1 MIKIDFE
8 MTDGTYTYRDALHLE
23 DNHNLSDTEIEA
35 IKQARFDRWLA
46 VITAPPV
53 IEEEP
58 TVLVIDTAVNQE

>member
-23 DNHNLSDTEIEA
+23 DDHTLSEVEIEA

-46 VITAPPV
+46 VVTAPPV
-53 IEEEP
+53 IYEEP
-58 TVLVIDTAVNQE
+58 TVPVVDTVINQE

>member
-8 MTDGTYTYRDALHLE
+8 MTDGTYTYRDALYLE
-23 DNHNLSDTEIEA
+23 ENHNLSDTEIED
-35 IKQARFDRWLA
+35 IKQARFDRWLT

-58 TVLVIDTAVNQE
+58 TVPVEDTVINQE

>member
-1 MIKIDFE
+1 

-46 VITAPPV
+46 VVTAPPIIV
-53 IEEEP
+53 EDVV
-58 TVLVIDTAVNQE
+58 TNG